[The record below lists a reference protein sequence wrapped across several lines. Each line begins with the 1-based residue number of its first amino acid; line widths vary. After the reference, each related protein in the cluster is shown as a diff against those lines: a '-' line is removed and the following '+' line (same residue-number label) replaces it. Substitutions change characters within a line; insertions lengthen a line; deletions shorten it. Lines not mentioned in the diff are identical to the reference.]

1 MMMKNLVNLRCNE
14 KIIVLDGR
22 VDDKSKIAYV
32 TVELQ
37 NRNGAILVFANH
49 SDDIVDV
56 VLKEI
61 NPKDSGY
68 IFFASELEIDPVNNT
83 MVPTHR
89 LATISEVKSLE
100 DRRIHMNKLPIL
112 RMLDPIRRWH
122 NFHEKS
128 IVAVERNKGGVY
140 FRIVL

>member
-1 MMMKNLVNLRCNE
+1 METLVNLRRNE
-14 KIIVLDGR
+14 KIIVLDDLC

-37 NRNGAILVFANH
+37 NRNEAILVFANH

-56 VLKEI
+56 ILKEI
-61 NPKDSGY
+61 NPTDSGY
-68 IFFASELEIDPVNNT
+68 VFFASELKINPVNST

-89 LATISEVKSLE
+89 LATTSEVNSLE
-100 DRRIHMNKLPIL
+100 DRRIPINKLPIL

-122 NFHEKS
+122 NFPEKS
-128 IVAVERNKGGVY
+128 IVAIERNKGCVY